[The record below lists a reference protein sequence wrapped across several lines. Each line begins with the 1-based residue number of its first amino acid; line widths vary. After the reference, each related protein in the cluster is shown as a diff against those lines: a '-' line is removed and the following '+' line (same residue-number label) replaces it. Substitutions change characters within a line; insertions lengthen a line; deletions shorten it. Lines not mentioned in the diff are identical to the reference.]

1 MKPDGRARTLQDV
14 TGDEV
19 GEAALW
25 ARSLSG
31 DAEAFA
37 AIFDRHRDRVFRQAA
52 RLVEARDEAEDIAAA
67 AFLELWRRRQD
78 VRLVSGSVLPWL
90 LVTTSNLARNAVRA
104 RRRYRTFLARLPRQE
119 PAPDA
124 ATIAMDGTVL
134 GIQPELRAALRSL
147 PEQDLH
153 LLSLV
158 AFEDLSLADAAAV
171 LNITPSAAK
180 SRLHRVRE
188 RMRAQLGDYEA
199 TTTAPGGSR

>member
-1 MKPDGRARTLQDV
+1 MA
-14 TGDEV
+14 GDDV

-25 ARSLSG
+25 TRSLSG

-37 AIFDRHRDRVFRQAA
+37 EIFDRHRDRVFRQAA
-52 RLVEARDEAEDIAAA
+52 RLVEGREEAEDIAAA

-104 RRRYRTFLARLPRQE
+104 TRRYRAFLARLPRQE

-124 ATIAMDGTVL
+124 ATIAMDGPAL

-158 AFEDLSLADAAAV
+158 AFEDLALADAAAV

-180 SRLHRVRE
+180 TRLHRVRA
-188 RMRAQLGDYEA
+188 RMRVQLGDYEA
-199 TTTAPGGSR
+199 TTTAQGGSP

>member
-1 MKPDGRARTLQDV
+1 MA
-14 TGDEV
+14 GDDV

-25 ARSLSG
+25 TRSLSG

-37 AIFDRHRDRVFRQAA
+37 EIFDRHRDRVFRQAA
-52 RLVEARDEAEDIAAA
+52 RLVEGREEAEDIAAA

-78 VRLVSGSVLPWL
+78 VRLVGGSVLPWL

-104 RRRYRTFLARLPRQE
+104 TRRYRAFLARLPRQE

-124 ATIAMDGTVL
+124 ATIAMDGPAL

-158 AFEDLSLADAAAV
+158 AFEDLALADAAAV

-180 SRLHRVRE
+180 TRLHRVRA
-188 RMRAQLGDYEA
+188 RMRVQLGDYEA
-199 TTTAPGGSR
+199 TTTAQGGSP